1 MESIEDI
8 VIVGG
13 GIAGLS
19 LALALQRVGLRAL
32 VLESYD
38 TLRVTGA
45 AFTTWTNAWKALDAL
60 GVGHSLRESHTRLS
74 GLIATSTE
82 AGQQTAE
89 LSYGENE
96 LRCVKREVLLETLA
110 KELPSNTIRFSSKV
124 VSIEISGFFK
134 LLHLAD
140 GSILKTKVLI
150 GCDGVNSIV
159 AQFLGFKKPS
169 FTNRLAIRGY
179 VDFKENHGFDSKFLQ
194 FMGNGKRYG
203 IIPCDATSIY
213 WFFTWSPPHED
224 EEIKESPTK
233 MKEFVLNNLGKVQDK
248 IKDVIENTKVK
259 DIICSPLRLRPPWE
273 IMWKYVTKDNICI
286 AGDALH
292 PMTPDL
298 GQGACSALE
307 DSIVLARHLAHG
319 VLKGSEMLDEVEY
332 KKIETCLRKYAKERK
347 WRGIDLITTGY
358 FVGSMQQTSWKFTR
372 FLRDKVF
379 ATFLAGLLLKKAA
392 FDCGQL
398 NNT

>member
-1 MESIEDI
+1 METIQDI

-19 LALALQRVGLRAL
+19 LALALHRVGLRAL

-45 AFTTWTNAWKALDAL
+45 AFVTWTNAWKALDAL
-60 GVGHSLRESHTRLS
+60 GVAHSLRQHHTRLS
-74 GLIATSTE
+74 GGDHE
-82 AGQQTAE
+82 V
-89 LSYGENE
+89 
-96 LRCVKREVLLETLA
+96 RCVKRKVLLETLA

-150 GCDGVNSIV
+150 GCDGVNSVV
-159 AQFLGFKKPS
+159 ARFLGFKKPS
-169 FTNRLAIRGY
+169 FTNRLAIRGC
-179 VDFKENHGFDSKFLQ
+179 VDFEENHGFDSKFLQ
-194 FMGNGKRYG
+194 FMGNGRRYG
-203 IIPCDATSIY
+203 ILPCDATSIY
-213 WFFTWSPPHED
+213 WFFTWSPLHEED
-224 EEIKESPTK
+224 EEIKENPTK
-233 MKEFVLNNLGKVQDK
+233 LKEFVLNNLGKVQDK
-248 IKDVIENTKVK
+248 IKNVIENTKVE
-259 DIICSPLRLRPPWE
+259 DIICSPLRIRPPWE
-273 IMWKYVTKDNICI
+273 IIWKDITKDNICI
-286 AGDALH
+286 TGDALH

-307 DSIVLARHLAHG
+307 DSIVLARHLADG
-319 VLKGSEMLDEVEY
+319 FLKGSEMRDEVEY
-332 KKIETCLRKYAKERK
+332 EKIESCLRKYAKERK

-358 FVGSMQQTSWKFTR
+358 FVGSMQQTSWKFIR

-379 ATFLAGLLLKKAA
+379 ATFLAGLLLKKAD